1 MPMPA
6 GARGCIFDTAE
17 LGSCENEPYGYIV
30 PKAPL
35 GAQSGYNPGLP
46 HSDLDYVQY
55 LPWKSPGFVKPCLFL
70 KLNKIFG
77 WEPTPVTCTDES
89 CANLQVVKV
98 KIRGKKLITRLFCNH
113 QKYKY
118 YTFVFYNSNQD
129 EKYKKMTGGLKN
141 TIARNFQA
149 NDTDYVYID
158 CFGRWSRTKSQKEVI
173 IMINS
178 RSRIGIRQNCG
189 CLTELTKTCAGML
202 RIKRRWIW
210 ASNISQ
216 KTRVRLDRR
225 TSDWTTETRCVQLSC
240 RSANVVLPVHRWK
253 LPRSSCCYPGHSH
266 WMF

>member
-17 LGSCENEPYGYIV
+17 LGSCENMPYGYIV

-35 GAQSGYNPGLP
+35 GAQSGYN
-46 HSDLDYVQY
+46 
-55 LPWKSPGFVKPCLFL
+55 PGFVKPCLFL

-77 WEPTPVTCTDES
+77 WEPTPVTCTDKS

-141 TIARNFQA
+141 TIARNYQA

-158 CFGRWSRTKSQKEVI
+158 CFGR
-173 IMINS
+173 
-178 RSRIGIRQNCG
+178 
-189 CLTELTKTCAGML
+189 
-202 RIKRRWIW
+202 
-210 ASNISQ
+210 
-216 KTRVRLDRR
+216 
-225 TSDWTTETRCVQLSC
+225 
-240 RSANVVLPVHRWK
+240 
-253 LPRSSCCYPGHSH
+253 
-266 WMF
+266 